1 LFSATSAISEL
12 VIGLSIVAPPV
23 SVPVTATPVLVTAT
37 TVAPADCKDMLPV
50 VSDVMTRP
58 AEVEELRVTAIE
70 IS

>member
-1 LFSATSAISEL
+1 MAAPVKVMAIL
-12 VIGLSIVAPPV
+12 V
-23 SVPVTATPVLVTAT
+23 VPE
-37 TVAPADCKDMLPV
+37 DCKDMLPV